1 MRILPWKTSIS
12 LPIYQ
17 GKKGGLTISS
27 CDPSQ
32 AEQQACEHAGMKP
45 PPPSSLGSGLASAS
59 ATRTI
64 NRIRPGL
71 PVRPALKGSAPKNH
85 LADGKKIAKNRSI
98 PRSKAAPAGSSLP
111 FHVGR
116 GEVGSDDVDP
126 GHLSGASPL
135 AALGSLLLP
144 ELPAVPAAGS
154 ASMRLKQQA
163 VKPPTVVSGADR
175 VVADVAAAAKK
186 PRVKASDL
194 DAAAVDAKVYAK
206 HAIGCLKDLSI
217 PEMQCFLRSRKQPVG
232 GKKADLEGRLLLLL
246 VG

>member
-17 GKKGGLTISS
+17 GQKGGLIISS

-116 GEVGSDDVDP
+116 GEVGSDDIDP
-126 GHLSGASPL
+126 GHLS
-135 AALGSLLLP
+135 LGSLL
-144 ELPAVPAAGS
+144 ELPAGPAAGS

-194 DAAAVDAKVYAK
+194 DAAAVDVKVYAK